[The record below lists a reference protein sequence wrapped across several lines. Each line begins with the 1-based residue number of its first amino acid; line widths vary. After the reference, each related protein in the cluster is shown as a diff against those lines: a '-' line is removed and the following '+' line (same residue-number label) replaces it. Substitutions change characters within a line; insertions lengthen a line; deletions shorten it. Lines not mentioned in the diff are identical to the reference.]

1 MNKCDIMFLTI
12 PLSERNTEMQQ
23 NNNGLYISLD
33 GNTVHR
39 YILNESTLE
48 QIEDTTIED
57 ELISTLEI
65 DTSTYVTMVDYI
77 EDLTELPDGERYGE
91 IYEDQV
97 EKVVNKALETAE
109 EIKINDVIMGQLL
122 KASILNVFSEPD
134 DGTAMYWLNIMNNV
148 VYAMKEPLYFRAEM
162 YRFLKENSE
171 CDDIDKWFEKCIFAD
186 TDLFS
191 RSYELKYAKKDLKG
205 LKPELIKMYF
215 FQSYAEYYSFLLINF
230 AQMKKKVRI
239 CQCCGKF
246 FIPKTKR
253 ITLYCD
259 RAILLNGRTCK
270 QVAPKLMQKYLKSKD
285 AVLEEYERAKNRNY
299 KRVERFENKLSSKPT
314 DRDLKFSQYDSWM
327 HRMSSA
333 KTMYLQGKLKSDEF
347 LKLIHELD

>member
-1 MNKCDIMFLTI
+1 MWLLKRT
-12 PLSERNTEMQQ
+12 
-23 NNNGLYISLD
+23 
-33 GNTVHR
+33 
-39 YILNESTLE
+39 
-48 QIEDTTIED
+48 
-57 ELISTLEI
+57 
-65 DTSTYVTMVDYI
+65 
-77 EDLTELPDGERYGE
+77 TEL
-91 IYEDQV
+91 
-97 EKVVNKALETAE
+97 LCT
-109 EIKINDVIMGQLL
+109 
-122 KASILNVFSEPD
+122 
-134 DGTAMYWLNIMNNV
+134 WLNTMNNV

-171 CDDIDKWFEKCIFAD
+171 CDDLDKWFEECIFAD

-191 RSYELKYAKKDLKG
+191 RSYELKYAKKELNG

-253 ITLYCD
+253 ITRYCD

-270 QVAPKLMQKYLKSKD
+270 QIAPKLMQKYLKNKD
-285 AVLEEYERAKNRNY
+285 VVLEEYERAKNRNY
-299 KRVERFENKLSSKPT
+299 KRVERFENKLSNKPIGK
-314 DRDLKFSQYDSWM
+314 DLTFSQYDSWM

-333 KTMYLQGKLKSDEF
+333 KTMYL
-347 LKLIHELD
+347 

>member
-1 MNKCDIMFLTI
+1 
-12 PLSERNTEMQQ
+12 MQK

-39 YILNESTLE
+39 YILNESTFE
-48 QIEDTTIED
+48 QIEDSTIED
-57 ELISTLEI
+57 ELISSLEI
-65 DTSTYVTMVDYI
+65 DTSTYETMVEYI

-91 IYEDQV
+91 IHEDQV
-97 EKVVNKALETAE
+97 KKVVNKALETAE
-109 EIKINDVIMGQLL
+109 EIKINDIIMGQLL
-122 KASILNVFSEPD
+122 KASVLNVFSEPD
-134 DGTAMYWLNIMNNV
+134 DGTAMYWLNIMNKV

-171 CDDIDKWFEKCIFAD
+171 CDDIDEWFEQYVFAD

-191 RSYELKYAKKDLKG
+191 KSYELKYAKKVLNG

-230 AQMKKKVRI
+230 AQMKKKVRV

-270 QVAPKLMQKYLKSKD
+270 QVAPKLMQKYLQSND
-285 AVLEEYERAKNRNY
+285 AVLDEYERAKNRNY
-299 KRVERFENKLSSKPT
+299 KRVERFENKLSDKPT
-314 DRDLKFSQYDSWM
+314 GTDLTFSRYDSWM
-327 HRMSSA
+327 YRMSSA
-333 KTMYLQGKLKSDEF
+333 RTMYLQGNLNAEEF
-347 LKLIHELD
+347 LLLIHELDEIKQ

>member
-1 MNKCDIMFLTI
+1 
-12 PLSERNTEMQQ
+12 MQR
-23 NNNGLYISLD
+23 NNNGLYISFD

-65 DTSTYVTMVDYI
+65 NASTYETMVEYSV
-77 EDLTELPDGERYGE
+77 DLTELPDGEHYGE

-97 EKVVNKALETAE
+97 ENVVSKALETTE
-109 EIKINDVIMGQLL
+109 EIKVNDVIMGQLL
-122 KASILNVFSEPD
+122 KASVLNVFSEPD
-134 DGTAMYWLNIMNNV
+134 DGTAMYWLNIMNRV
-148 VYAMKEPLYFRAEM
+148 IYALKEPLYFRAKM

-171 CDDIDKWFEKCIFAD
+171 IDDLDEWFERCIFAD

-191 RSYELKYAKKDLKG
+191 RSYELKYAKKELNG
-205 LKPELIKMYF
+205 FKPELIKMYF
-215 FQSYAEYYSFLLINF
+215 FQSYAEYYSFLFINF

-270 QVAPKLMQKYLKSKD
+270 QVAPKLMQKYLKSND
-285 AVLEEYERAKNRNY
+285 VILDEYERAKNRNY
-299 KRVERFENKLSSKPT
+299 KRVERFENKLSGKPT
-314 DRDLKFSQYDSWM
+314 GKDLTFLQYDSWM
-327 HRMSSA
+327 HRMSYA
-333 KTMYLQGKLKSDEF
+333 KTMYLQGKLNADEF
-347 LKLIHELD
+347 LNMIHELD

>member
-1 MNKCDIMFLTI
+1 MNKYKYGIMFLTI

-48 QIEDTTIED
+48 QIKDTTIDD

-65 DTSTYVTMVDYI
+65 NTSTYITMVEYI
-77 EDLTELPDGERYGE
+77 EDLTELPDGECYGE
-91 IYEDQV
+91 IHEDQV
-97 EKVVNKALETAE
+97 EKVANKALETAE
-109 EIKINDVIMGQLL
+109 EIKVNDVIMGQLL
-122 KASILNVFSEPD
+122 KASVLNVAFESD
-134 DGTAMYWLNIMNNV
+134 DRTAMYWLNIMNNV

-171 CDDIDKWFEKCIFAD
+171 CDDLDKWFEECIFAD

-191 RSYELKYAKKDLKG
+191 RSYELKYAKKELNG
-205 LKPELIKMYF
+205 LNPELIKMYF

-253 ITLYCD
+253 ITRYCD

-270 QVAPKLMQKYLKSKD
+270 
-285 AVLEEYERAKNRNY
+285 
-299 KRVERFENKLSSKPT
+299 
-314 DRDLKFSQYDSWM
+314 
-327 HRMSSA
+327 
-333 KTMYLQGKLKSDEF
+333 
-347 LKLIHELD
+347 